1 MPAYLS
7 PEWFTE
13 ADALLRADA
22 NLSERSRGVDLVLE
36 QRVGD
41 GDSKVIWHVHFDD
54 GVVSM
59 TRGPAQSPDVIFVS
73 YAETAEGIRSG
84 ALSAQAAFIAGD
96 LRIEGSISA
105 LLEHAE
111 LFASLNDGLGP
122 LR

>member
-1 MPAYLS
+1 
-7 PEWFTE
+7 
-13 ADALLRADA
+13 
-22 NLSERSRGVDLVLE
+22 
-36 QRVGD
+36 VGD

-59 TRGPAQSPDVIFVS
+59 ARGPAQSPDVIFVS

-111 LFASLNDGLGP
+111 LFASLNDVLGP